1 MSDSLRP
8 PGLWPTRLLS
18 PWTFPGKTGV
28 GCHSHFQGIFASQES
43 NLHTLHWQMDS
54 LLLSHLGSLPATH
67 IATLL
72 LIFLLNIT
80 LVLQVKITVLAT
92 LPWEMVITKNAW
104 VGSNLLCFCLELFWF
119 SSGRPSVRYWGK
131 CAVMCI
137 RSALSN
143 AQMIWLSAGN
153 EKNIHINTPIPMWHC
168 NLVKRIACGGLHYA
182 KRTSSFSG

>member
-1 MSDSLRP
+1 MSDSLWP
-8 PGLWPTRLLS
+8 PGLWPSRLLC
-18 PWTFPGKTGV
+18 PWTFPGKNTGV
-28 GCHSHFQGIFASQES
+28 GCHYHFQCIIASQGS

-54 LLLSHLGSLPATH
+54 WLLSHLGSLPATH

-104 VGSNLLCFCLELFWF
+104 VGSNLLCFCLELFWV
-119 SSGRPSVRYWGK
+119 SSGRPSVCYWGK
-131 CAVMCI
+131 WCALDLHWAML
-137 RSALSN
+137 RWFDFL
-143 AQMIWLSAGN
+143 QGMK
-153 EKNIHINTPIPMWHC
+153 KNIHINTPIPMWHC

-182 KRTSSFSG
+182 KTTSSFSG